1 MSFLLYFVLFYRILH
16 FYMAEYAYTM
26 RVTKSGNIFSFG
38 TILLELLTGKQ
49 AVNEGIVLVKWVKDK
64 IEHDHLDE
72 ILDPR

>member
-1 MSFLLYFVLFYRILH
+1 MPTADHAYIMRITS
-16 FYMAEYAYTM
+16 Y
-26 RVTKSGNIFSFG
+26 GNIFSCAA
-38 TILLELLTGKQ
+38 ILLELLTGKQ